1 MRLGTLVYFKHEG
14 VIKIGFVR
22 KEIGT
27 DDLLVISEDVSY
39 NVKCWQIKVVPE
51 EQKE

>member
-1 MRLGTLVYFKHEG
+1 MRLGTMVYFKHEG
-14 VIKIGFVR
+14 VVKIGFVR

-39 NVKCWQIKVVPE
+39 TVKCWQIKKVPD
-51 EQKE
+51 KE